1 MGGFALSL
9 LTTDLVYTRVVR
21 TPVRARALPPHVGT
35 CLPPVLRQKATH
47 VKTRCTTLVVFL
59 ASASLLTGCGLLPG
73 GDDREEVTLWLMKG
87 SATAGFVERFTK
99 EFEKDHPSLSLK
111 VEIQEWGGIT
121 GKVDQALK
129 SDDHDTAPDVI
140 EVGNTQVPQ
149 YAEGGRLQDL
159 TLESM
164 RDWGIRDWLP
174 GLADPGQYLSQQFG
188 IPWYAANRVV
198 IYRKDL
204 FEQAG
209 VDEPPRTREEW
220 LSATEKLDA
229 DGNQGIYLAG
239 QDWYTLSGFIWDEGG
254 ELATQAGDGGSWT
267 GALDSAAAL
276 RGMDFYQE
284 LQALGDGPVDADEE
298 HPPQAQVFAKD
309 DVAQIVAVP
318 GLAQSIVR
326 DSPSLKG
333 KLGFFPV
340 PGKKAGKP
348 GAVFTGGSDLV
359 VPKNADEREGALA
372 VVDALAGDKWNTDLA
387 RAMNYVPNKKSLAGA
402 VSGDE
407 GSAAMAA
414 GAAQGR
420 ATPGTPRW
428 GAVEADN
435 PIKEYMTKVLNGADA
450 KSEARR
456 ASDRV
461 TELLD
466 LNAR

>member
-1 MGGFALSL
+1 MRRRLLAL
-9 LTTDLVYTRVVR
+9 VCV
-21 TPVRARALPPHVGT
+21 
-35 CLPPVLRQKATH
+35 
-47 VKTRCTTLVVFL
+47 
-59 ASASLLTGCGLLPG
+59 SASVLSGCGLISQDG
-73 GDDREEVTLWLMKG
+73 GSERHTVTVWLMKD
-87 SATAGFVERFTK
+87 SASQDFLKRFT
-99 EFEKDHPSLSLK
+99 EGFEADHPDLDLDIR
-111 VEIQEWGGIT
+111 IQEWTGI
-121 GKVDQALK
+121 GDKVQAALK
-129 SDDHDTAPDVI
+129 ADGTDGPDVI

-174 GLADPGQYLSQQFG
+174 GLAEPGQWMSQQFG

-209 VDEPPRTREEW
+209 VNEPPRTREEW
-220 LSATEKLDA
+220 LDATEKLDKNG
-229 DGNQGIYLAG
+229 DQGIYLAG

-254 ELATQAGDGGSWT
+254 ELATQDGEGGVWT

-276 RGMDFYQE
+276 RGMDFYRE

-298 HPPQAQVFAKD
+298 HPPQSGVFAKGQ
-309 DVAQIVAVP
+309 VAQIVAVP

-326 DSPSLKG
+326 ENPELKG
-333 KLGFFPV
+333 KIGFFPV
-340 PGKKAGKP
+340 PGKSAGKP

-359 VPKNADEREGALA
+359 VPKNTDQEEGALA
-372 VVDALAGDKWNTDLA
+372 VIEALAGEKWNTDLA
-387 RAMNYVPNKKSLAGA
+387 RTMNYVPNKKSLAEE
-402 VSGDE
+402 VSGEE
-407 GSAAMAA
+407 GIEAMAT

-435 PIKEYMTKVLNGADA
+435 PIKAYMTKVLSGADA
-450 KSEARR
+450 KSEARK
-456 ASDRV
+456 ASDRI
-461 TELLD
+461 TALLD
-466 LNAR
+466 ANAR